1 MRFLVESG
9 TYQIDNVGDIA
20 MLQRTVWR
28 LREGFPG
35 AAVAVVTERPE
46 RLKRVLPEAEP
57 VLASP
62 WFRLRVVPVPRRL
75 EYTPLVRRI
84 RWREKLLAGRMP
96 RVARAGKRMDRWAGR
111 AERDAAEKFYQ
122 VVRAADAVVAAG
134 GGYVNDFYH
143 EHAWK
148 VLATLSL
155 AQGLGKPSAMFG
167 VGLGPVS
174 RHDLVW
180 HGGAVLRR
188 LDLLALREAEL
199 GPVEARKLGVTDDRI
214 VVTGDDAVAVAA
226 AAQEAGPVEARRGIG
241 VNLRLSA
248 DAEVPAEALPRVRA
262 GVSEAARGRG
272 GELVPLVIRTAES
285 PDNDVDAAARI
296 FSPGGID
303 LSRAREIASPQQAL
317 AEVARCRVVVTGAY
331 HNAVFA
337 LATGVPVVGLGRSA
351 YYASKLSGV
360 ARAFGTGM
368 TVLSLDDPDLAG
380 KLTREVARLWDEA
393 PTLAAPLKAAAAA
406 QAAGGDAAYD
416 RFFRVCGPA
425 GRRGAA

>member
-46 RLKRVLPEAEP
+46 RLKRALPGVEP
-57 VLASP
+57 VAASP
-62 WFRLRVVPVPRRL
+62 WFRLRVVPVPRKW

-84 RWREKLLAGRMP
+84 RWREKLLAGRLP

-111 AERDAAEKFYQ
+111 AERDAAEGFYQ
-122 VVRAADAVVAAG
+122 AVRAADAVVAAG

-155 AQGLGKPSAMFG
+155 AQGLGKPTAMFG
-167 VGLGPVS
+167 AGLGPVS

-180 HGGAVLRR
+180 HGGSVLRR

-199 GPVEARKLGVTDDRI
+199 GPAEARKLGVADDRI
-214 VVTGDDAVAVAA
+214 VVTGDDAVAVAV
-226 AAQEAGPVEARRGIG
+226 AAQSAGPVETRHGIG

-248 DAEVPAEALPRVRA
+248 DAEVPDEALPRVRV

-272 GELVPLVIRTAES
+272 AELVPLVVRTAQS

-296 FSPGGID
+296 FGQGGID
-303 LSRAREIASPQQAL
+303 LSRAREIGSPQQAL

-337 LATGVPVVGLGRSA
+337 LAMGVPVVGLGQSA
-351 YYASKLSGV
+351 YYGSKLSGV

-380 KLTREVARLWDEA
+380 KLAREAARLWDEA
-393 PTLAAPLKAAAAA
+393 PSLAAPLRAAAAA
-406 QAAGGDAAYD
+406 QAARGDAAYE
-416 RFFRVCGPA
+416 RFLRTCGPA